1 MTATRLNQKASF
13 SFILYT
19 SRKEDRKPKIRYKGQ
34 KLKTSETSRNRTT
47 TKKQTSNQKRHTE
60 RVDRKRIKTE
70 RETLS

>member
-19 SRKEDRKPKIRYKGQ
+19 SRKEGRKPKIRYKGQ
-34 KLKTSETSRNRTT
+34 KIKTSETSRNRTT